1 MVLLYKYNK
10 WSLPFLLISMMQ
22 NGLDESNRK
31 LIVWERWSVLAD
43 LFDLVLYAT
52 FEAVLI
58 N

>member
-10 WSLPFLLISMMQ
+10 WNLPFLLINMMQ